1 METWSGRDMMDLIP
15 ISSFPSG
22 SSRLEIDIRP
32 GGNPNTI
39 NLKSKGVVPVAVL
52 TTQDFDAST
61 VMPYSVIFAGASPV
75 RWRLADVDRD
85 GDMDMLF
92 HFRTQELVELDED
105 STEATLTGETSDGI
119 AFKGTD
125 SVNIVSKGAKKKCDK
140 HFHNHFHKHFHKHC
154 HKSHSR

>member
-1 METWSGRDMMDLIP
+1 MPWGATGTITQLTNNNYADTLPQINFNGDVVWQRYD
-15 ISSFPSG
+15 G
-22 SSRLEIDIRP
+22 SDSDIFLSLGIIEVEIDIRS

-85 GDMDMLF
+85 GD
-92 HFRTQELVELDED
+92 T
-105 STEATLTGETSDGI
+105 TP
-119 AFKGTD
+119 
-125 SVNIVSKGAKKKCDK
+125 
-140 HFHNHFHKHFHKHC
+140 
-154 HKSHSR
+154 